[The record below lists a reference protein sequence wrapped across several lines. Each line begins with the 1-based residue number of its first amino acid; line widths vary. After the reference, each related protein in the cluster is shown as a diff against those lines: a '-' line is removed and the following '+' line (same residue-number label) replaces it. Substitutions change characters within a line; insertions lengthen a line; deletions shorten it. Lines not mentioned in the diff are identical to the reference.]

1 MNTCKD
7 CLKRATCI
15 KTCPEVEI
23 VLSKLDHS
31 LKSHYKVLFF
41 EPSYIEKC
49 FAEVKQTKVLESKR
63 LIELRRLVMKFFKQ
77 LTKRQKKCLSLYYGM
92 FGNSRHT
99 QQEIAYILK
108 IKRHTIS
115 YHISIGKK
123 KLQKLVEKQQNTR
136 LFL

>member
-7 CLKRATCI
+7 CLKRTTCI
-15 KTCPEVEI
+15 KTCPEVEV

-49 FAEVKQTKVLESKR
+49 FEEIKQTKVLESKR
-63 LIELRRLVMKFFKQ
+63 LGELRRLVTKFFKR

-92 FGNSRHT
+92 FGNNNYT
-99 QQEIAYILK
+99 QEEIAYSLK
-108 IKRHTIS
+108 ISQEMVHK
-115 YHISIGKK
+115 HIYMGKK
-123 KLQKLVEKQQNTR
+123 KLQKLVEKHQNR
-136 LFL
+136 L